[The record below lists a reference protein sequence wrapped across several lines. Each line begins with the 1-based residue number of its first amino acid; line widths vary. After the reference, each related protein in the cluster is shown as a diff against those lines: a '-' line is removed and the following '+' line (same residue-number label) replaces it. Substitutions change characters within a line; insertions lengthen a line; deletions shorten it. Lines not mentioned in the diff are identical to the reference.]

1 MHPINACWHRD
12 KSGKSLLVDVQQNQE
27 GDSGE
32 FSLLVR
38 VI

>member
-32 FSLLVR
+32 FSLLV
-38 VI
+38 